1 MIINVIVIRA
11 SRMKKNILYTN
22 IISSKILQVYQ
33 KMNKKK
39 ILQVKQIMKKKAI
52 FGTNQAISNKIFQV
66 NKVIKMDLQSNKT
79 MKKILQK

>member
-1 MIINVIVIRA
+1 
-11 SRMKKNILYTN
+11 
-22 IISSKILQVYQ
+22 
-33 KMNKKK
+33 
-39 ILQVKQIMKKKAI
+39 MKKKAI